1 MMRPGKEVIAMVT
14 LDMLIAE
21 NDRFIAQLRS
31 NIASLTGKLGTR
43 VYIDEFERQIAEAER
58 SNRILRNTR

>member
-1 MMRPGKEVIAMVT
+1 MVT

-31 NIASLTGKLGTR
+31 NIASLTGKPGTR